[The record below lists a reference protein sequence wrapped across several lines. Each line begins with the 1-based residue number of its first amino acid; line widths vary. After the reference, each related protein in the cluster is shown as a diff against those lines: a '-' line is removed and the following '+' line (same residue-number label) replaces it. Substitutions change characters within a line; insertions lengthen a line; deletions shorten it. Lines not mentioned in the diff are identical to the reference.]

1 MIPGTVEKNLY
12 MDIGTRSNFKKQFK
26 NNTDKVLTSTSK
38 RVILSI
44 VNKLLD
50 IERRDLYEVE
60 SRNECYCKLQRVI

>member
-1 MIPGTVEKNLY
+1 MQGVI
-12 MDIGTRSNFKKQFK
+12 SKKQFK

-44 VNKLLD
+44 VNKLLN

>member
-44 VNKLLD
+44 VNKLLYRK
-50 IERRDLYEVE
+50 ER
-60 SRNECYCKLQRVI
+60 